1 LSENY
6 ATTNNAKTPGI
17 PGQWGRMAAL
27 DEHLRTMLAQS

>member
-17 PGQWGRMAAL
+17 PGQLGRMAAL